1 MGLVICQV
9 FIDFLV
15 LDFFSRVEECTL
27 LQCLHTDVLVFVTGV
42 ILTVCVIICYQVY
55 KVFFAYS
62 RSSLATVL

>member
-27 LQCLHTDVLVFVTGV
+27 LAYG
-42 ILTVCVIICYQVY
+42 CVSICHVSYFNSVRDY
-55 KVFFAYS
+55 LLS
-62 RSSLATVL
+62 GI